1 MITDNV
7 LFMEF
12 AGKCD
17 VILMRQQMCHERA
30 MVSIEYCVPVCFIW
44 DGLD

>member
-17 VILMRQQMCHERA
+17 VILMRQQMRYKNA
-30 MVSIEYCVPVCFIW
+30 MVSIEYCVCFIEA
-44 DGLD
+44 GLD